1 MKFEVLLTESAAAD
15 LESIYDYIEA
25 HEGVAPAQHVLDRFD
40 EAFASLER
48 LPRRGNVP
56 AELAEL
62 GIDAYREIRFKPY
75 RMIYAIEGQ
84 TVVLYLIA
92 DGRRDMRTLL
102 ERRLLG

>member
-48 LPRRGNVP
+48 LPRSVQSAQCGDGSDTGGSDRKS
-56 AELAEL
+56 ES
-62 GIDAYREIRFKPY
+62 
-75 RMIYAIEGQ
+75 EGPNSKS
-84 TVVLYLIA
+84 
-92 DGRRDMRTLL
+92 DD
-102 ERRLLG
+102 